1 MQEVANLVKEL
12 HMELNVT
19 KENIP
24 FCRALLKS
32 AVGFCNDLHA
42 EIKSVKKLEGG
53 GGKKTTKKSSTKKVE
68 KAAPVKKASAKKAS
82 AKKVEKAAPA
92 KKAPAKKAAAKTDD
106 GKRVTLKER
115 VRTYLAANK
124 TAEDLWSPKDLMKSP
139 ELEGTESTPLN
150 QVLNQLIEAEEI
162 SRVSRGS
169 YKLL

>member
-1 MQEVANLVKEL
+1 
-12 HMELNVT
+12 MELNVT

-32 AVGFCNDLHA
+32 AVGFCHALNA
-42 EIKSVKKLEGG
+42 EIDAVKNPK
-53 GGKKTTKKSSTKKVE
+53 GGKKT
-68 KAAPVKKASAKKAS
+68 AKKAS
-82 AKKVEKAAPA
+82 AKKVEKATPA
-92 KKAPAKKAAAKTDD
+92 KKASAKKAAAKKAAAKTED

-124 TAEDLWSPKDLMKSP
+124 TVEDLWSPKDLMKSP